1 MSETTS
7 HLARPQRVNREFTRW
22 SRNDLELRALGV
34 LRRVVIGALL
44 LVAVFPFLYVGV
56 LSTRD
61 IASLQRDPARF
72 WPNLDEVRLDAYVDV
87 LLPYERGGQ
96 DFANLMLNSALIAV
110 STVAVT
116 LLVAVPASYAVSRLE
131 FLGRRQISALFLAV
145 YLFPG
150 ILLAVP
156 LFVAFT
162 RMGLRGNIAVL
173 VVVYVSQTVA
183 VAIFML
189 RNYFRTVPVALEE
202 AAALDGLGRLGIIRR
217 ITLPLSLPAIVS
229 NALFVFMIA
238 WNEFLFALLFLVED
252 RDVWTVSLGL
262 AQLTNALETPPAT
275 LMAGSIVLTVPVVAI
290 FFASERFLA
299 GGLTSGAEKG

>member
-1 MSETTS
+1 MSEITS
-7 HLARPQRVNREFTRW
+7 HLTRPQRVNREFTRW
-22 SRNDLELRALGV
+22 SRNDIELRVLGV

-96 DFANLMLNSALIAV
+96 DFASLMLNSALIAV
-110 STVAVT
+110 STVVVT

-275 LMAGSIVLTVPVVAI
+275 LMAGAIVLTVPVVAL
-290 FFASERFLA
+290 FFVSERFLA